1 MGFGGYIW
9 RFQSRIF
16 LRKYVMKPKLIVTGA
31 GGRMGRRIIA
41 LACQD
46 GLFDIAGAVD
56 WAENPDIGK
65 DVGQLAGVGDIGIE
79 LSGDYQKACDVVIDF
94 SNPAAAD
101 ATIEYCVK
109 NKTALMMATTGL
121 SSGQIEK
128 LNRAAKSVPVIFAS
142 NTSLGMNL
150 LFALVGKVAKAL
162 GEEFDIEIIEQHHR
176 FKKDSPSGSALT
188 LAESICKET
197 GREFPGCIDHGRQGK
212 DCLRQKGR
220 VGMHSVRAGDI
231 VGEHEII
238 YGALGETVK
247 ISHSAHSRD
256 IFARGALKG
265 AGWLVGKKAGMYTMA
280 DCLGIE

>member
-1 MGFGGYIW
+1 
-9 RFQSRIF
+9 
-16 LRKYVMKPKLIVTGA
+16 MKPQLVVTGA

-46 GLFDIAGAVD
+46 ELFDVVGAVD

-65 DVGQLAGVGDIGIE
+65 DAGGLAGVGELGVA
-79 LSGDYQKACDVVIDF
+79 LSGSYPAGCDVVIDF
-94 SNPAAAD
+94 SNPAAFD
-101 ATIEYCVK
+101 ATVEYCVS
-109 NKTALMMATTGL
+109 NKKPLLMATTGL
-121 SSGQIEK
+121 SGAQVAK
-128 LNRAAKSVPVIFAS
+128 LNEAAKTVPIIFAS

-150 LFALVGKVAKAL
+150 LFAIVGKVAKAL
-162 GEEFDIEIIEQHHR
+162 GEGFDIEIIEQHHR

-188 LAESICKET
+188 LAESICRET
-197 GREFPGCIDHGRQGK
+197 EREFPGCLDHGREGK
-212 DCLRQKGR
+212 DCLREKGR

-265 AGWLVGKKAGMYTMA
+265 AGWLVGKEAGMYTMA
-280 DCLGIE
+280 DCLGIA

>member
-1 MGFGGYIW
+1 
-9 RFQSRIF
+9 
-16 LRKYVMKPKLIVTGA
+16 MKKQLIVTGA

-41 LACQD
+41 LAYQD

-56 WAENPDIGK
+56 WAGNPDVGK
-65 DVGQLAGVGDIGIE
+65 DAGQLAGVGDLGVA
-79 LSGDYQKACDVVIDF
+79 LSGDYPATGDVVIDF

-101 ATIEYCVK
+101 GTIEYCVE
-109 NKTALMMATTGL
+109 NKRPLLMATTGL
-121 SSGQIEK
+121 SGEQVAK
-128 LNRAAKSVPVIFAS
+128 LNKAAKTIPVIFAS

-150 LFALVGKVAKAL
+150 LFAVVGKVAKAL
-162 GEEFDIEIIEQHHR
+162 GEGFDIEIIEQHHR

-188 LAESICKET
+188 LAERICKET
-197 GREFPGCIDHGRQGK
+197 GREFPGCIDHGREGK

-220 VGMHSVRAGDI
+220 VGMHAVRAGDI

-265 AGWLVGKKAGMYTMA
+265 ASWLVGKKAGMYTMA

>member
-1 MGFGGYIW
+1 
-9 RFQSRIF
+9 
-16 LRKYVMKPKLIVTGA
+16 MKPKLIVVGA

-41 LACQD
+41 LACQE

-56 WAENPDIGK
+56 WAESPDIGV
-65 DVGQLAGVGDIGIE
+65 DAGQLAGIGE
-79 LSGDYQKACDVVIDF
+79 TGTLLSGSYPDGGDVVIDF
-94 SNPAAAD
+94 SNPGAAD
-101 ATIEYCVK
+101 ETIEYCVK
-109 NKTALMMATTGL
+109 NNQPLLMATTGL
-121 SSGQIEK
+121 SSEQISK
-128 LNRAAKSVPVIFAS
+128 LNEASKIVPIIFAS

-162 GEEFDIEIIEQHHR
+162 GDGFDIEIIEQHHR

-197 GREFPGCIDHGRQGK
+197 GREFPDCIDHGREGK
-212 DCLRQKGR
+212 ECLREKGK
-220 VGMHSVRAGDI
+220 VGMHAVRAGDI

-247 ISHSAHSRD
+247 LSHSAHSRD

-265 AGWLVGKKAGMYTMA
+265 ASWLVGRKAGMYTMA

>member
-1 MGFGGYIW
+1 
-9 RFQSRIF
+9 
-16 LRKYVMKPKLIVTGA
+16 MKSKLIVNGA
-31 GGRMGRRIIA
+31 GGRMGRQIVA

-46 GLFDIAGAVD
+46 GLFDVSGAVD
-56 WAENPDIGK
+56 WAGNPDIGK
-65 DVGQLAGVGDIGIE
+65 DAGQLAGIGDIGVKLLGE
-79 LSGDYQKACDVVIDF
+79 YPKSGDVVIDF

-101 ATIEYCVK
+101 GTIEYCVK
-109 NKTALMMATTGL
+109 NKKPLLMATTGL
-121 SSGQIEK
+121 SVAQVEK
-128 LNRAAKSVPVIFAS
+128 LNEAAKTIPVILAS

-150 LFALVGKVAKAL
+150 LFAIVGKVAKAL

-176 FKKDSPSGSALT
+176 FKKDSPSGTALS
-188 LAESICKET
+188 LAASICKET
-197 GREFPGCIDHGRQGK
+197 DREFPTCLDHGREGK
-212 DCLRQKGR
+212 ECLRQKGR
-220 VGMHSVRAGDI
+220 IGMHAVRAGDI

-280 DCLGIE
+280 DCLGIK

>member
-1 MGFGGYIW
+1 
-9 RFQSRIF
+9 
-16 LRKYVMKPKLIVTGA
+16 MKPQLIVTGA
-31 GGRMGRRIIA
+31 GGRMGRRIVA

-56 WAENPDIGK
+56 WVGNPDIGK
-65 DVGQLAGVGDIGIE
+65 DAGQLAGVGDLAVA
-79 LSGDYQKACDVVIDF
+79 LSGEYPATGDVVIDF

-101 ATIEYCVK
+101 GTIEYCVE
-109 NKTALMMATTGL
+109 NKRPLLMATTGL
-121 SSGQIEK
+121 SSEQVDK
-128 LNRAAKSVPVIFAS
+128 LNEASKAVPVIFAS

-150 LFALVGKVAKAL
+150 LFAVVGKVAKAL
-162 GEEFDIEIIEQHHR
+162 GDGFDIEIIEQHHR

-188 LAESICKET
+188 LAERICKET

-220 VGMHSVRAGDI
+220 VGMHAVRAGDI

-247 ISHSAHSRD
+247 MSHSAHSRD

-265 AGWLVGKKAGMYTMA
+265 ASWLVGKKAGMYRMA